1 MIDQAQEH
9 AKQLENA
16 NDILKNE
23 NLHSI
28 ENKLKDKIN
37 EIEELQKKLSKYED
51 KASTAEEDLKY
62 KLQ

>member
-16 NDILKNE
+16 SDILKNE
-23 NLHSI
+23 NLHST

-37 EIEELQKKLSKYED
+37 EIEEL
-51 KASTAEEDLKY
+51 
-62 KLQ
+62 